1 MEHLSILLI
10 DDEKAQLESLQRF
23 LSRRDYEVHT
33 AISGPTGYE
42 IAAQHPVNVILTDYR
57 MPEWNGYEVLEKMK
71 ELNPNIDIV
80 IMTAFGTIE
89 DAVDIM
95 KAGAYDYLT
104 KPIDLDELE
113 NLLERIAEKQQL
125 VRENQQLREQLQE
138 RFKFDA
144 IISQSGAMEEVLNTA
159 ARVAQS
165 KATVLVRG
173 ESGTGKELVAKAI
186 HFAGLRKDKPFI
198 TVNVAAL
205 PENLLESEL
214 FGHEKGAYT
223 GATLKRIGRFEEADE
238 GTLFIDEVGEIPLAV
253 QAKLLRAIQFKQIQ
267 RLGGSDTIDVDVRII
282 GATHRNLE
290 EMVKAGD
297 FREDLYYRLNVVS
310 VWIPPL
316 RERKTDIPVLVNHF
330 IDKFASENGKE
341 VEGISSEALDALMK
355 YDFPGNVRELE
366 NMIESAVVLTRDKYL
381 NKSDIPEILKVK
393 DEGSIINPRNL
404 DDGYEEK
411 VEAFEKTMIQEALTQ
426 TDGNQSA
433 AARLLG
439 MSERHIR
446 SRMERLGL
454 K

>member
-10 DDEKAQLESLQRF
+10 DDEEAQLESLQRF
-23 LSRRDYEVHT
+23 LSRRDYEVFT
-33 AISGPTGYE
+33 ATNGPQGHD
-42 IAAQHPVNVILTDYR
+42 IVAQNPINVVLTDYR
-57 MPEWNGYEVLEKMK
+57 MPEWNGYEVLQKMK
-71 ELNPNIDIV
+71 ALNPNIDVV

-104 KPIDLDELE
+104 KPVDLDELE
-113 NLLERIAEKQQL
+113 NLLERINEKQQL
-125 VRENQQLREQLQE
+125 VRENQQLRQQLQE

-159 ARVAQS
+159 ARVAPS

-186 HFAGLRKDKPFI
+186 HYAGSRKEKPFI

-223 GATLKRIGRFEEADE
+223 GASSKRIGRFEEANG
-238 GTLFIDEVGEIPLAV
+238 GTLFIDEVGEISLAV
-253 QAKLLRAIQFKQIQ
+253 QAKLLRAIQFGQIQ
-267 RLGGSDTIDVDVRII
+267 RLGGNDTIDVDVRII

-290 EMVKAGD
+290 EMIKTGD

-330 IDKFASENGKE
+330 IDKFANKNKKK
-341 VEGISSEALDALMK
+341 VEGISGEALDTLMK

-366 NMIESAVVLTRDKYL
+366 NMIESSVVLTRNKYL
-381 NKSDIPEILKVK
+381 SKSDLPRLVKV
-393 DEGSIINPRNL
+393 INEDKIYEPTNL
-404 DDGYEEK
+404 EDGYEDK
-411 VEAFEKTMIQEALTQ
+411 VEAFEKSMIREALSQ
-426 TDGNQSA
+426 SDGNQSA

-439 MSERHIR
+439 MTERHIR